1 MERTEHVEI
10 YVLCFSYFTILISD
24 IPYLEKYTI
33 STINVTRMYIFAKGT
48 EMVLLGKKIKD
59 LRKKHKLTQEQFG
72 EMLGVTKFT
81 VSMYENDTR
90 LPSYNVLVKI
100 ANTFGVSIDSLLL
113 DEVDSLIDTTGLS
126 EEQIGALK
134 SMVVYFKSLEK
145 S

>member
-1 MERTEHVEI
+1 M
-10 YVLCFSYFTILISD
+10 LCFSYFTILISD

-48 EMVLLGKKIKD
+48 EMVVLGKKIKD